1 MPTIHPQRVPPMTSL
16 SPEGSSTPPR
26 DAALTMAPAE
36 FREAGHAL
44 VDLIAHWLEGL
55 PRQPVTTGE
64 TPDQVRAALD
74 ASRALPA
81 TGAAAGPLLE
91 KAARLLFDHSLVN
104 GHPRFFG
111 YITSSPAPI
120 GMLGDLL
127 AAAVNANAGAWRLA
141 PMASEIEG
149 QAVRWIAELLGYR
162 PGCGGLFVS
171 GGNMANIV
179 GFYAARAAAGEAW
192 GIRSAGVASEHA
204 RRLRVYASA
213 ETHTWVQ
220 KAADLSGL
228 GTDAIRWIPTDG
240 TLRLDATLLR
250 EAMAA
255 DAAAGDVPMI
265 VIGTAGSVSTG
276 VVDPLFAIADICRE
290 TGTWFHVDGAYGAL
304 AAALPEAPPDLQ
316 ALHLADSVA
325 IDPHKWLYA
334 PLEAG
339 CLLARNPDV
348 LRAAF
353 SYHPVYYH
361 FADGDGI
368 NYVDLGPQNSRGF
381 RALKV
386 WLALQHAGAD
396 GYRRMIGDDCA
407 LAARLHA
414 NAEAHPEL
422 EAGTLGLSIATFR
435 YVPPDLR
442 DTIGTTATDGYLDA
456 LNEDLLERLQRSGD
470 AFVSNAV
477 VRGRYLLRACIVNFN
492 TSAADVDALP
502 GIVVGIGRELHAK
515 RRTRVAGG

>member
-1 MPTIHPQRVPPMTSL
+1 
-16 SPEGSSTPPR
+16 
-26 DAALTMAPAE
+26 MAPAE
-36 FREAGHAL
+36 FRAIGHT
-44 VDLIAHWLEGL
+44 LIDMVAQWLEAL
-55 PRQPVTTGE
+55 PSQPVTRAE
-64 TPDQVRAALD
+64 TPTQVRDALD
-74 ASRALPA
+74 ASRSLPA
-81 TGAAAGPLLE
+81 AGVAAGPLLE

-127 AAAVNANAGAWRLA
+127 AAAINANAGAWRLA
-141 PMASEIEG
+141 PMASEVEG

-192 GIRSAGVASEHA
+192 RIRSAGVAAADA

-228 GTDAIRWIPTDG
+228 GTDAIRWIATDD
-240 TLRLDATLLR
+240 TLRLDTAMLR
-250 EAMAA
+250 ETMAA
-255 DAAAGDVPMI
+255 DVAAGDVPMI

-276 VVDPLFAIADICRE
+276 AVDPLFAIADICRE
-290 TGTWFHVDGAYGAL
+290 MGTWFHVDGAYGAL
-304 AAALPEAPPDLQ
+304 AAALPDAPRDLQ

-339 CLLARNPDV
+339 CLLARDPDV

-353 SYHPVYYH
+353 SYHPAYYH
-361 FADGDGI
+361 FSDGDGI

-407 LAARLHA
+407 LAARLYA
-414 NAEAHPEL
+414 TAEAHPEL
-422 EAGTLGLSIATFR
+422 DAGTLGLSIATFR
-435 YVPPDLR
+435 YVPPDVR
-442 DTIGTTATDGYLDA
+442 DTIGTADTDAYLDA
-456 LNEDLLERLQRSGD
+456 LNEDLLDCVQRSGE

-477 VRGRYLLRACIVNFN
+477 VRGRYLLRACIVNIN
-492 TSAADVDALP
+492 TGEADVDALP

-515 RRTRVAGG
+515 RRAGGAGA

>member
-1 MPTIHPQRVPPMTSL
+1 MTQVPLSERPPT
-16 SPEGSSTPPR
+16 SPR
-26 DAALTMAPAE
+26 HAALAMAPAE

-44 VDLIAHWLEGL
+44 IDLIAQWLEGM
-55 PRQPVTTGE
+55 PHHPVTQGE
-64 TPDQVRAALD
+64 TPGQVRDALG
-74 ASRALPA
+74 ASRTLPA
-81 TGAAAGPLLE
+81 TGGPAAPLLE

-104 GHPRFFG
+104 GHPRFYG

-141 PMASEIEG
+141 PMASEIEA

-162 PGCGGLFVS
+162 EGGGGLFVS
-171 GGNMANIV
+171 GGNMANFV

-192 GIRSAGVASEHA
+192 RIRSAGVAAADA

-228 GTDAIRWIPTDG
+228 GTDAIRWIPTDD
-240 TLRLDATLLR
+240 TLRLDTTLQR
-250 EAMAA
+250 QTMAA
-255 DAAAGDVPMI
+255 DIAAGAVPMI

-276 VVDPLFAIADICRE
+276 TVDPLFAIADVCRE
-290 TGTWFHVDGAYGAL
+290 TGVWFHVDGAYGAL
-304 AAALPEAPPDLQ
+304 AAALPGAPHDLQ

-339 CLLARNPDV
+339 CLLARNADV

-353 SYHPVYYH
+353 SYQPVYYH
-361 FADGDGI
+361 FADGDGV

-396 GYRRMIGDDCA
+396 GYRRMISDDCA

-414 NAEAHPEL
+414 NTAAHPEL
-422 EAGTLGLSIATFR
+422 EAGTLSLSIATFR

-442 DTIGTTATDGYLDA
+442 DSIGTVDTDAYLDA
-456 LNEDLLERLQRSGD
+456 LNEDLLEHLQRSGE

-477 VRGRYLLRACIVNFN
+477 VRGRYLLRACIVNIN
-492 TSAADVDALP
+492 TSEADVDALP
-502 GIVVGIGRELHAK
+502 GIVVGIGREVHGK
-515 RRTRVAGG
+515 RRPGAAGA

>member
-1 MPTIHPQRVPPMTSL
+1 
-16 SPEGSSTPPR
+16 
-26 DAALTMAPAE
+26 
-36 FREAGHAL
+36 
-44 VDLIAHWLEGL
+44 
-55 PRQPVTTGE
+55 
-64 TPDQVRAALD
+64 
-74 ASRALPA
+74 
-81 TGAAAGPLLE
+81 
-91 KAARLLFDHSLVN
+91 
-104 GHPRFFG
+104 
-111 YITSSPAPI
+111 
-120 GMLGDLL
+120 
-127 AAAVNANAGAWRLA
+127 
-141 PMASEIEG
+141 
-149 QAVRWIAELLGYR
+149 
-162 PGCGGLFVS
+162 
-171 GGNMANIV
+171 
-179 GFYAARAAAGEAW
+179 
-192 GIRSAGVASEHA
+192 
-204 RRLRVYASA
+204 
-213 ETHTWVQ
+213 
-220 KAADLSGL
+220 
-228 GTDAIRWIPTDG
+228 
-240 TLRLDATLLR
+240 
-250 EAMAA
+250 
-255 DAAAGDVPMI
+255 
-265 VIGTAGSVSTG
+265 VSTG

-304 AAALPEAPPDLQ
+304 AAALPDAPHDLQ

-339 CLLARNPDV
+339 CLLARDAEV

-422 EAGTLGLSIATFR
+422 EAGTSSLSIATFR

-442 DTIGTTATDGYLDA
+442 DTIGATDTDAYLDA
-456 LNEDLLERLQRSGD
+456 LNEELLERLQRSGD

-477 VRGRYLLRACIVNFN
+477 VRGRYLLRACIVNIN

-502 GIVVGIGRELHAK
+502 GIVVGIGRELHEK
-515 RRTRVAGG
+515 RRTGAAGG

>member
-1 MPTIHPQRVPPMTSL
+1 M
-16 SPEGSSTPPR
+16 
-26 DAALTMAPAE
+26 DAAE
-36 FREAGHAL
+36 FRQAGHAV
-44 VDLIAHWLEGL
+44 VDLIAQWLEARPG
-55 PRQPVTTGE
+55 RPVTRGE
-64 TPDQVRAALD
+64 TPNQVREALE
-74 ASRALPA
+74 ASRSLPV
-81 TGAAAGPLLE
+81 TGSAAGPLLE
-91 KAARLLFDHSLVN
+91 KAARLLFDHSLIN

-162 PGCGGLFVS
+162 TGCGGLFVS
-171 GGNMANIV
+171 GGNMANVV
-179 GFYAARAAAGEAW
+179 GFYAARAAAGKAW
-192 GIRSAGVASEHA
+192 RIRSAGVAGEGA
-204 RRLRVYASA
+204 ARLRVYASA

-228 GTDAIRWIPTDG
+228 GTDAIRWIATDDS
-240 TLRLDATLLR
+240 LRLDTAMLR
-250 EAMAA
+250 QTMAA
-255 DAAAGDVPMI
+255 DVAAGDVPMI

-276 VVDPLFAIADICRE
+276 AVDPLFAIADICRE

-304 AAALPEAPPDLQ
+304 AASLPDAPHDLR

-339 CLLARNPDV
+339 CLLARDADV

-353 SYHPVYYH
+353 SYHPAYYH
-361 FADGDGI
+361 FADGDGV

-386 WLALQHAGAD
+386 WLALQHAGAE

-414 NAEAHPEL
+414 NVAAHPEL
-422 EAGTLGLSIATFR
+422 EAGTLSLSIATFR
-435 YVPPDLR
+435 YVPPDLL
-442 DTIGTTATDGYLDA
+442 DTVGSPDSDAYLDA
-456 LNEDLLERLQRSGD
+456 LNEELLECVQRSGD

-477 VRGRYLLRACIVNFN
+477 VRGRYLLRACIVNIN
-492 TSAADVDALP
+492 TSEADVDALP
-502 GIVVGIGRELHAK
+502 GIVVRIGRELHAK
-515 RRTRVAGG
+515 RRARAVGA